1 MTSHH
6 KTRTDSCSG
15 VLQHADVVALVTYPT
30 VERAG
35 QQGPH
40 RQATAQL
47 STPVPPL
54 SLILSATIKRHPSTL
69 LRYQIKDTI
78 IKVTN
83 KIKVILEVNSK
94 VWSCS
99 HRRTL
104 MRRNVVEI
112 LSTHLL
118 RVPHP
123 EKEAAMES
131 SDNHRRA

>member
-1 MTSHH
+1 M
-6 KTRTDSCSG
+6 
-15 VLQHADVVALVTYPT
+15 YPT
-30 VERAG
+30 AEQAG

-40 RQATAQL
+40 RQAMAQL
-47 STPVPPL
+47 STPVGPL
-54 SLILSATIKRHPSTL
+54 SLILPTTIKRHPSTL
-69 LRYQIKDTI
+69 PRYQIKDTI

-123 EKEAAMES
+123 GKEAEMES
-131 SDNHRRA
+131 SDNHRRAQGENRAQ